1 MRNLLNIL
9 SILLGVMVSITSCH
23 REDAPYDDTVQDE
36 NGSPISFSH
45 INASL
50 ETRADEATGTTTPP
64 IESFKVWA
72 SRTYG
77 SGNSEQTNYSI
88 FRGDVV
94 DYDSD
99 NSSWEY
105 SPVRYWQSGT
115 YDFIAVSQY
124 PDGTAG
130 TLSADGLSLTF
141 GTNGWDLTASPQDLL
156 LAAAPDVSGDA
167 RFNKTAPSAVDL
179 AFNHQ
184 LALVKF
190 SAMNVETDEEVSI
203 TVTDIEISGH
213 NTVATKLEPNKNPV
227 WTFTQATAGGQS
239 LSPETGTSIS
249 TEGYTEIP
257 ADILVFPQTCES
269 LFLELTFN
277 DTHNGVTTIGN
288 IKTATISTAWET
300 GKQYEYKINVGFD
313 AIRIGAITVTDWV
326 NGGAIEPDEDEF

>member
-1 MRNLLNIL
+1 MRDLLNIL

-23 REDAPYDDTVQDE
+23 RKDAPYYDTIQDK

-77 SGNSEQTNYSI
+77 SGNSEQTSYSI

-156 LAAAPDVSGDA
+156 LAATPDVSGDT

-190 SAMNVETDEEVSI
+190 SAKNVDTKDVSLTI
-203 TVTDIEISGH
+203 TGIKIKGH
-213 NTVATKLEPNKNPV
+213 HTVATGMVYNEAAA
-227 WTFTQATAGGQS
+227 WSF
-239 LSPETGTSIS
+239 PETVSGEESWSSEAGISIS
-249 TEGYTEIP
+249 KTDYTEIP
-257 ADILVFPQTCES
+257 SEMLAFPQTCAS
-269 LFLELTFN
+269 LFLELTFS

-300 GKQYEYKINVGFD
+300 GKQYEYKINVGFG
-313 AIRIGAITVTDWV
+313 AISIGAITVTDWV